1 MGIASKFAGIAIS
14 VAVGSAFLMSAAW
27 ADPVKIRVGWN
38 QAPGH
43 AASFIYSNTAL
54 LPHYGKSYVVEPVR
68 FKGSSD
74 QITALA
80 TGDVDLAALGAA
92 AMASAIQNA
101 SLDVRAVADVLRD
114 GEPGYFSHPYIV
126 RKGSG
131 IENVAGLK
139 GKKLATNQIGSSS
152 DMGMRA
158 ALRAQNIGDADV
170 TSVEVA
176 FTNQP
181 SFLKAGT
188 VDLITV
194 LPQFAEDLTKD
205 PSLHTLFTMRDA
217 VGVTQT
223 VALVARK
230 DFIDKNRAAIVDFLT
245 DHIIALRHYLDPA
258 NRDEALKA
266 ISAVTLA
273 PQESFDYALTKKD
286 FFRDTSAKL
295 DVEGLKRAGDLAA
308 QLGLIQPIDLT
319 QYVDVSLV
327 NDALAQIGK

>member
-1 MGIASKFAGIAIS
+1 MNIISKFAGIAVSI
-14 VAVGSAFLMSAAW
+14 AVGSACLVSVAW
-27 ADPVKIRVGWN
+27 ADPIKIRVGWN

-43 AASFIYSNTAL
+43 AASFLYSNTAL
-54 LPHYGKSYVVEPVR
+54 LPHYGKSYIVEPVR
-68 FKGSSD
+68 FKGSGE

-101 SLDVRAVADVLRD
+101 GLDVRAVADVLRD
-114 GEPGYFSHPYIV
+114 GEPGYFTHPYIV
-126 RKGSG
+126 RKDSG
-131 IENVAGLK
+131 IASVADLK
-139 GKKLATNQIGSSS
+139 GKRLATNQIGSSS

-158 ALRAQNIGDADV
+158 ALRAQNISDADV
-170 TSVEVA
+170 TSVEVN

-181 SFLKAGT
+181 SFLRAGT
-188 VDLITV
+188 VDLISV
-194 LPQFAEDLTKD
+194 LPQFAEDMQKD
-205 PSLHTLFTMRDA
+205 PAMRTLFTMRDS

-230 DFIDKNRAAIVDFLT
+230 DFIDKNRAALVDFFS

-266 ISAVTLA
+266 ISEVTLA
-273 PQESFDYALTKKD
+273 PPESFDYALTKKD

-295 DVEGLKRAGDLAA
+295 DVDGLKRAADLAA
-308 QLGLIQPIDLT
+308 QLGLVKPIDLT
-319 QYVDVSLV
+319 KYVDVSLV
-327 NDALAQIGK
+327 NDALAQLGQ